1 MTLSDII
8 KGVARV
14 AIEGRED
21 VEVASLTYDSRQ
33 VSAGSCF
40 FAVEGTVVDGHDF
53 IAKAIAG
60 GAAVVVCQHIPDE
73 VRGADCTFVVV
84 EDTNVAMGAM
94 ASAFYGNPS
103 HELKVVGVTGTNGK
117 TTIATLLYDLVQSMG
132 YKAGLISTVVYKV
145 GAREIESTHT
155 TPDAIRLNAMMREM
169 VEEGCEYCF
178 MECSSHAIVQQRIG
192 GIKFVGALFTNIT
205 HEHLDYHKTF
215 AEYIRAKKLFFDGL
229 TKEAFALVNVDDRN
243 GEVMLQNT
251 SAKRYTLSLRK
262 MADFRAKV
270 IEILNE
276 GMELRIDNSDV
287 WVRFLGKFNAYNLL
301 TVYGAARL
309 LGFAKE
315 EVLAHLSLLRP
326 VSGRFE
332 TILAKDGTMAI
343 VDFAHTP
350 DALENTIRAIEDIR
364 REGQR
369 LIVVC
374 GCGGDRDKTKRPVM
388 GGMAAKMADIAIFT
402 SDNPRTEDPAQ
413 ILREMESGV
422 EAGDKY
428 LKIADRDEAVK
439 TAVMLAERG
448 DIILLAGKG
457 HENYVLDKNGKTAF
471 SERET
476 VQRILNQNRT
486 GIDNVS

>member
-1 MTLSDII
+1 MTLLDII
-8 KGVARV
+8 KGVAHI

-21 VEVASLTYDSRQ
+21 VEVANLTYDSRQ

-40 FAVEGTVVDGHDF
+40 FAVEGTVVDGHNF
-53 IAKAIAG
+53 IAKAIG
-60 GAAVVVCQHIPDE
+60 SGAAAVVCQHIPDE
-73 VRGADCTFVVV
+73 VKGTDCTFVVV
-84 EDTNVAMGAM
+84 EDTNVAMGAI
-94 ASAFYGNPS
+94 ASNFYGNPS

-132 YKAGLISTVVYKV
+132 YKAGLISTVIYKV

-192 GIKFVGALFTNIT
+192 GIRFVGALFTNIT

-315 EVLAHLSLLRP
+315 EVLAHLSLLQP

-402 SDNPRTEDPAQ
+402 SDNPRTEEPEQ
-413 ILREMESGV
+413 ILREMEAGV

-428 LKIADRDEAVK
+428 LKITDRHEAVK

-457 HENYVLDKNGKTAF
+457 HENYQIIGTEKQPFSDKEVVKGWFEKF
-471 SERET
+471 ER
-476 VQRILNQNRT
+476 
-486 GIDNVS
+486 

>member
-8 KGVARV
+8 KGVAHI

-21 VEVASLTYDSRQ
+21 VEVANLTYDSRQ

-40 FAVEGTVVDGHDF
+40 FAVEGTVVDGHNF
-53 IAKAIAG
+53 IAKAIAS
-60 GAAVVVCQHIPDE
+60 GAAAVVCQHIPDE
-73 VRGADCTFVVV
+73 VKGTDCTFVVV
-84 EDTNVAMGAM
+84 EDTNVAMGAI
-94 ASAFYGNPS
+94 ASNFYGNPS

-132 YKAGLISTVVYKV
+132 YKAGLISTVIYKV

-192 GIKFVGALFTNIT
+192 GIRFIGALFTNIT

-402 SDNPRTEDPAQ
+402 SDNPRTEEPEQ
-413 ILREMESGV
+413 ILREMEAGV

-428 LKIADRDEAVK
+428 LKITDRHEAVK

-457 HENYVLDKNGKTAF
+457 HENYQIIGTEKQPFSDKEVVKGWFEKF
-471 SERET
+471 GR
-476 VQRILNQNRT
+476 
-486 GIDNVS
+486 